1 MVQTSLRLSDK
12 KPTCQV
18 QETQVWS
25 LGQKEP
31 FEEEMAT
38 YSCILTCEIAWTEE
52 LGYRLWGWKVIE
64 DLVTKQ
70 QQPYAE
76 WSLTV
81 KIVLMAKGLSQKKKR
96 KKERKKRKERKSLPQ
111 ILSPTWLFF
120 PLPSPSIMMVTHI
133 LNLTKFYD
141 NVICVCSYTPVLN
154 FTSVQSLSPV
164 RLLATPWTATC
175 QSSLSITNS
184 RSLLKLMPI
193 E

>member
-12 KPTCQV
+12 EPTCQV

-52 LGYRLWGWKVIE
+52 LGYRLWGWRVIE

-70 QQPYAE
+70 QQPYAD

-81 KIVLMAKGLSQKKKR
+81 KIVLMVKGLSQKKK
-96 KKERKKRKERKSLPQ
+96 KKERKKEKKRKKKPPSNIKSYM
-111 ILSPTWLFF
+111 TFF

-164 RLLATPWTATC
+164 RLLATPWTATR